1 MKRTPWF
8 TVTAIIVSTILTIF
22 PHQVSNAQTSSA
34 EQEIRTLE
42 TLKLQYPQEPARW
55 INGVDDRAVFT
66 QGSGKVITTAEL
78 LSNYREQGDSLKNST
93 EMLEPQFQRFG
104 DTAVFSYIYTR
115 TQQEGRD
122 LLHCHVRRTAVY
134 QLVQSHW
141 RLIASTTIGL
151 HNADRKQKP
160 VDPKILDTYTGLYE
174 NNLRITRDGTRIM
187 AQDPKDKEKVELLA
201 VSNEAFAIAGE
212 ANSILFVFEK
222 GDDGRIQIRTHNIGG
237 SESVAK
243 RTDHN

>member
-1 MKRTPWF
+1 LKRTPWF
-8 TVTAIIVSTILTIF
+8 TVTATVVSTILTIY
-22 PHQVSNAQTSSA
+22 PHQVSNAQTPSA

-55 INGVDDRAVFT
+55 INGVDDHAVFT
-66 QGSGKVITTAEL
+66 QGGGKVITRAEL
-78 LSNYREQGDSLKNST
+78 LTSYREQGGSLKNST

-115 TQQEGRD
+115 TQQEGPN
-122 LLHCHVRRTAVY
+122 LLHCHLRRTAVY
-134 QLVQSHW
+134 QLAQSHW
-141 RLIASTTIGL
+141 RLIASTSIAI

-212 ANSILFVFEK
+212 ANFILFVFEK
-222 GDDGRIQIRTHNIGG
+222 GDDGRIQIREHNISG
-237 SESVAK
+237 SETVAK
-243 RTDHN
+243 RTNEN